1 MDGVGNAMDGMLI
14 LGATNCPWEL
24 DNAIRRRFEK
34 RVYIALP
41 DPAARAGIFKIR
53 VGKTANTLSDADW
66 DLLGEA
72 SDGYSGSDIA
82 VVVKDGVYMP
92 FRRCTTAKKWK
103 RNPDGFYTPTYP
115 SDPAGEDKTMA

>member
-53 VGKTANTLSDADW
+53 VGKTANTLS
-66 DLLGEA
+66 E
-72 SDGYSGSDIA
+72 
-82 VVVKDGVYMP
+82 
-92 FRRCTTAKKWK
+92 
-103 RNPDGFYTPTYP
+103 
-115 SDPAGEDKTMA
+115 